1 MNVQDI
7 FNLST
12 ETISK
17 ILQRNIRRKVL
28 HFHNFCF
35 LYIAYSI
42 TRSYLCSSFSIS
54 SKQEVHYKSCNPFRQ
69 LMILSPCFFLSQVVC
84 IYYPCLQFWTESCTF
99 ILYLVP
105 WTYILW
111 IVVMVTAFLS
121 SRTSWFLQFID
132 WKSSAK
138 SSHLSSLCWSFI
150 LLSFLYCRAKTS

>member
-1 MNVQDI
+1 MFPI
-7 FNLST
+7 YR
-12 ETISK
+12 
-17 ILQRNIRRKVL
+17 ILYHTFL
-28 HFHNFCF
+28 LCF
-35 LYIAYSI
+35 
-42 TRSYLCSSFSIS
+42 SFSIS

-69 LMILSPCFFLSQVVC
+69 LMMLSPCFFLSQVVC
-84 IYYPCLQFWTESCTF
+84 IYHPCLQFWTESCTF

-121 SRTSWFLQFID
+121 SRTSWFMQFTID

-150 LLSFLYCRAKTS
+150 LLGFLYCRVKTS